1 MGVLSALAIPRI
13 TLQANWQLEVIS
25 RRMAADLRLV
35 RQSAIF
41 YGEPCRID
49 FYIHMNRYTLKLPD
63 ETQQVDLPEGVSFDG
78 NTTFPGKPPTIQ
90 FNSLGRPSSGGT
102 VILKAGKTYRYII
115 VTPVTGRVRI
125 SRIPPQHW

>member
-1 MGVLSALAIPRI
+1 MLSTLVIPRF
-13 TLQANWQLEVIS
+13 TVQSNWQLEVIT
-25 RRMAADLRLV
+25 RRMAADLRLL

-41 YGEPCRID
+41 YGEPCRVD
-49 FYIHMNRYTLKLPD
+49 FYIHMNRYTLKLHD
-63 ETQQVDLPEGVSFDG
+63 DIQRVNLPGEVSYDG
-78 NTTFPGKPPTIQ
+78 NTTFPGSPPALQ

-102 VILKAGKTYRYII
+102 VILKAGNAHRYII